1 MRANWTETTLGVVA
15 TLGNGGA
22 WGADEPGDGLVDA
35 ACLRGTDLADLI
47 NGEQPTAP
55 VRWLKE
61 SELTKARCVE
71 NMILIETSGSKC
83 GRSVL
88 LTKKMLDVFERP
100 VVFSNFCRTLR
111 IDLEKILNKYAELW
125 FSHAYA
131 TGLIPSYRATSAMPN
146 LDIKSLLRIEK
157 MLIPPLSEQ
166 KRIVDVA
173 ASVDTYID
181 ALQQQAAEAQTARN
195 AVLHELLTAGGDGW
209 SEKNLGQTLDIS
221 RGGSPRPIQEFITD
235 RQDGVNWVK
244 IGDASNSSKYIYE
257 TKEKIK
263 LAGVEKSRRVTSGD
277 FILSN
282 SMSFGR
288 PYIMR
293 CDGCIHDGWLLL
305 SNVATHFNEDFLYN
319 LLMSDHVQKQFN
331 SLAAGSGVRNL
342 NIEAVKGVVASL
354 PPLSAQQE
362 IAAIANTLDEFVWAL
377 EATVQ
382 NAKRMRQSV
391 LAALLSGEHEIP
403 ETYDHLLGAA

>member
-166 KRIVDVA
+166 KRIVDVIV
-173 ASVDTYID
+173 SVDAYIA
-181 ALQQQAAEAQTARN
+181 ALQQQADDARTARN
-195 AVLHELLTAGGDGW
+195 AVLQELLSAGGQHW
-209 SEKNLGQTLDIS
+209 TETTLGEITNINPEDTARMSPHEEITYIDLS
-221 RGGSPRPIQEFITD
+221 SVSNEGGVSNELFRGPYSGAPGRARRIV
-235 RQDGVNWVK
+235 RAQDVLV
-244 IGDASNSSKYIYE
+244 S
-257 TKEKIK
+257 T
-263 LAGVEKSRRVTSGD
+263 V
-277 FILSN
+277 
-282 SMSFGR
+282 R
-288 PYIMR
+288 PYLKGFAVVPIHL
-293 CDGCIHDGWLLL
+293 DGAIASTGFSVLRANTRYSLPGYIWTVVGTARFVEDLMDKATGSSYPAVRPSDIASHLVNLPPLAEQKRIVETVTAMDDVVSTTEQAVRVAQELRSGLL
-305 SNVATHFNEDFLYN
+305 SN
-319 LLMSDHVQKQFN
+319 LL
-331 SLAAGSGVRNL
+331 
-342 NIEAVKGVVASL
+342 
-354 PPLSAQQE
+354 
-362 IAAIANTLDEFVWAL
+362 T
-377 EATVQ
+377 
-382 NAKRMRQSV
+382 
-391 LAALLSGEHEIP
+391 GEHEIP
-403 ETYDHLLGAA
+403 VTYDRLLGAA